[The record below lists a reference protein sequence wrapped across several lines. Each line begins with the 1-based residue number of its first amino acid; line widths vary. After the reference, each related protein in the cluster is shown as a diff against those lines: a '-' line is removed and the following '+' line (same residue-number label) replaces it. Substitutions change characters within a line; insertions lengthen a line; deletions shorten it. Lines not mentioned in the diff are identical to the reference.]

1 MARRRWA
8 ALIKRIWQVDP
19 LQCPRCG
26 GAMKIVSIINPG
38 QRDVIDRILTHC
50 SLSSRAPPAEA
61 RGPPE
66 PSIPKLTYVS
76 DARGFAAPLHH
87 PEPRSKPPLRHL
99 APGPIRPLTQN
110 PLSYPLSFRF
120 GLASRRDIMRPD
132 FP

>member
-1 MARRRWA
+1 MKSPSYRPTPPAATARRRWA

-26 GAMKIVSIINPG
+26 GAMKIVSVINPG

-76 DARGFAAPLHH
+76 DLEFADD
-87 PEPRSKPPLRHL
+87 
-99 APGPIRPLTQN
+99 PGPAEPVWST
-110 PLSYPLSFRF
+110 
-120 GLASRRDIMRPD
+120 D
-132 FP
+132 